1 MTHAEFKEILMQD
14 PAFRAEWEADREDRE
29 REAAEIAAKIARKKA
44 AGKVGTRVYVP
55 AGTSGSSKQVYRAE
69 RTK

>member
-1 MTHAEFKEILMQD
+1 MTFREHFAIMMQD

-44 AGKVGTRVYVP
+44 AGKAGTRVFIP
-55 AGTSGSSKQVYRAE
+55 AGTSGNGRQVYRAD
-69 RTK
+69 RK